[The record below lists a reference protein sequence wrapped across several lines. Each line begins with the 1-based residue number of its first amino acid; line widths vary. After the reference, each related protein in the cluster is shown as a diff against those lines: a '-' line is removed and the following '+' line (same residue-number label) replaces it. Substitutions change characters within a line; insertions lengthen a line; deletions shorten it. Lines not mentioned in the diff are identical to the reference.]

1 MKGIDI
7 LQAGDKYEFKQRG
20 TVAEL
25 VIRDAN
31 ASDAGEYTCS
41 TSELKT
47 SAHVEVTG
55 RQSL

>member
-1 MKGIDI
+1 MKGSEI

-25 VIRDAN
+25 VIRDAKPV
-31 ASDAGEYTCS
+31 DAGEYTCS
-41 TSELKT
+41 TGELKT
-47 SAHVEVTG
+47 SAQVEVTG

>member
-1 MKGIDI
+1 MKGNEI

-25 VIRDAN
+25 VIRDAKT
-31 ASDAGEYTCS
+31 SDAGEYACS
-41 TSELKT
+41 TGELKT
-47 SAHVEVTG
+47 SARVEVTG